1 MPSTRHYLYL
11 NHLLLFR
18 PGGAACQLVLF
29 EHPTTHRPMITRC
42 FSVDNKDFE
51 TQDEIEALDSSVHS
65 LLFRSRFQL
74 AGLASCL
81 LAVCVFLVLY
91 WRRKKTFRD
100 HPSMPAIVIEQ
111 DLLSMP
117 APRLQPSLPPQVS

>member
-1 MPSTRHYLYL
+1 
-11 NHLLLFR
+11 
-18 PGGAACQLVLF
+18 
-29 EHPTTHRPMITRC
+29 MITRC

-74 AGLASCL
+74 AGLASCP
-81 LAVCVFLVLY
+81 LAICLFLILY
-91 WRRKKTFRD
+91 WRRKRTSETI
-100 HPSMPAIVIEQ
+100 PSMPAIVIEQ

-117 APRLQPSLPPQVS
+117 APGFSPRYRRKFLDEFPVNVKKSTV